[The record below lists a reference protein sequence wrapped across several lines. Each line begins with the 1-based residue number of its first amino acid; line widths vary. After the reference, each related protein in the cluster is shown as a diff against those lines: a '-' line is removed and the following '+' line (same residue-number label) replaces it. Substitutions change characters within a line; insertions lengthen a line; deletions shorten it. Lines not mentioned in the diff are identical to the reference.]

1 MIFLKRLCIL
11 HTNKNTKG
19 FDYMK
24 KHKEINNLPTG
35 DELIKLEIT
44 ESVFLIHH
52 LANFMDDTKKNKI

>member
-1 MIFLKRLCIL
+1 
-11 HTNKNTKG
+11 
-19 FDYMK
+19 MK